1 MPDRWIIYAL
11 RSTLSAVLLLLLAA
25 LFLPACAIYGEQPT
39 DTVIAGLHWY
49 RDLPAFQMKR
59 LEWNQVTG
67 PDALVR
73 TTRLCGVDPSRELK
87 AACSI
92 RIIEGGQCIV
102 YSIYSEDEARIA
114 RDGSG
119 EPLRKHE
126 VDEHCGAGMSGGG
139 GWNHRET
146 IVLR

>member
-1 MPDRWIIYAL
+1 MTRAQ
-11 RSTLSAVLLLLLAA
+11 RHELLFFAA
-25 LFLPACAIYGEQPT
+25 LIALCLLSLVACASYGEQST
-39 DTVIAGLHWY
+39 DTVIAGVHWY

-67 PDALVR
+67 PDALIR
-73 TTRLCGVDPSRELK
+73 TTRRCGVDPSRELK

-92 RIIEGGQCIV
+92 RIIESGLCIV
-102 YSIYSEDEARIA
+102 YSIYSEDESVDA

-119 EPLRKHE
+119 ESIYRHE
-126 VDEHCGAGMSGGG
+126 VGEHCGAGMPGGG